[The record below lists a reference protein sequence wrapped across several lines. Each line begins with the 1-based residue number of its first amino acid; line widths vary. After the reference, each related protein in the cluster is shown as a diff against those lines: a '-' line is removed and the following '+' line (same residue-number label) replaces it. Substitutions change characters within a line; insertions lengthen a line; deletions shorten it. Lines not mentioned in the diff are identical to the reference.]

1 MIELNYEL
9 GFRAIKSLL
18 TSKHHGERS
27 VVADDA
33 YTNDLNEQL
42 MFDALKV
49 VPLEDVHIDQL
60 IALAKASRNTSS
72 SLARVK
78 IQLYE
83 KKKDYPEAFM
93 QHLNEESER
102 KYIFSWISET
112 FESLK
117 KEAIEWKR
125 EQGIL
130 EEVKEENEDAES
142 A

>member
-1 MIELNYEL
+1 
-9 GFRAIKSLL
+9 
-18 TSKHHGERS
+18 
-27 VVADDA
+27 
-33 YTNDLNEQL
+33 

-60 IALAKASRNTSS
+60 ITLAKASRNTSS

-130 EEVKEENEDAES
+130 EEVKEEEEDAES

>member
-1 MIELNYEL
+1 MIEQKRAAAGGHSHPKKRTEEIELNYEL

-60 IALAKASRNTSS
+60 ITLAKASRNTSS

-78 IQLYE
+78 IQLY
-83 KKKDYPEAFM
+83 
-93 QHLNEESER
+93 
-102 KYIFSWISET
+102 
-112 FESLK
+112 
-117 KEAIEWKR
+117 
-125 EQGIL
+125 
-130 EEVKEENEDAES
+130 
-142 A
+142 